1 MSEPE
6 PIDEQKPESTSGHD
20 SLDELLAEKPTSQK
34 SDIEEKESQVEEE
47 AKVSASEPESGDQTS
62 HLFAVR
68 TTGGQEKIVMRLL
81 ETKMRMDREDEENI
95 KKAKEEGKEIKK
107 IGSGQKRMETEEWI
121 RMMKELIKEKEGEGK
136 EIKINADLKYK
147 NPQTGEW
154 VDLEKDWKMTGD
166 LENSQYVDEDFPR
179 IGGVQTVLLL
189 DDMKG
194 YVVLEAQDPPS
205 MFNAIQGIRHIR
217 GQLRGELSYSEIDR
231 YIIKKSTVTELSVD
245 NTVEIIGGPF
255 KGMKATVKRVDQ
267 EKEEAVVILLDAPYQ
282 LPVTVDANHLKK
294 VLS

>member
-20 SLDELLAEKPTSQK
+20 SLDELLAEKPASQK

-47 AKVSASEPESGDQTS
+47 AKVPAVEPESSDQTS

-81 ETKMRMDREDEENI
+81 ETKMKM
-95 KKAKEEGKEIKK
+95 
-107 IGSGQKRMETEEWI
+107 GQI
-121 RMMKELIKEKEGEGK
+121 
-136 EIKINADLKYK
+136 D
-147 NPQTGEW
+147 
-154 VDLEKDWKMTGD
+154 
-166 LENSQYVDEDFPR
+166 
-179 IGGVQTVLLL
+179 VQSVLLL
-189 DDMKG
+189 DDLKG
-194 YVVLEAQDPPS
+194 YVVVEAQDPPS

-217 GQLRGELSYSEIDR
+217 GQLRGELQYNEIDK
-231 YIIKKSTVTELSVD
+231 YLIKKSTVTELSVD